1 MKVNWECGA
10 LSLHVFRVESAQ
22 THRQQFHPRKG
33 RCIGL
38 SARVRMASAAA
49 QYDVPHMLEV
59 ATCLLGDTARGRK
72 CTERRFRM
80 HFFCSP
86 QMAVDV
92 WCVLLRRPELSEFG
106 LSSLDMLR
114 FLYFIRVYGT
124 SLDVIATR
132 FHMDEDTLK
141 VRLRRMCTVLNLSLP
156 VVRSLLNSCIVD
168 SPVYYV

>member
-1 MKVNWECGA
+1 
-10 LSLHVFRVESAQ
+10 
-22 THRQQFHPRKG
+22 
-33 RCIGL
+33 
-38 SARVRMASAAA
+38 MASAAA

-92 WCVLLRRPELSEFG
+92 WCVLLRPELSEFA

-114 FLYFIRVYGT
+114 FLYLFT
-124 SLDVIATR
+124 M
-132 FHMDEDTLK
+132 F
-141 VRLRRMCTVLNLSLP
+141 
-156 VVRSLLNSCIVD
+156 
-168 SPVYYV
+168 